1 MGNLTYREAVI
12 RALDEEMSRDAG
24 VILFGE
30 DVARAGG
37 VFKATAGLFEKYGPM
52 RVRDTPISESAII
65 GAAIGAAMT
74 GLRPVV
80 ELMFADFV
88 AVCLDQIVNQ
98 AAKLRYM
105 SGGRMKAPLTI
116 RAVQG
121 AGMGFAAQ
129 HSQCVETFFMHSPG
143 IKVVVPS
150 TASDMLGLLKS
161 AIRDDNPVI
170 VLEHKMLYN
179 ERGEAPDSE
188 HVAQLGKASVVRHGS
203 GVTVVAIQ
211 RMLAAALQA
220 ADELLEEGIS
230 CEVIDLRTLAPL
242 DMDEVLAS
250 VAKTGRLVTVEET
263 VQTCGWGAEVVSRAV
278 SSEMDSFD
286 APPVR
291 VTMGESIIPFSE
303 PLEHSIIPDAAR
315 VKAAVRSVVS

>member
-1 MGNLTYREAVI
+1 MAIATYREALT
-12 RALDEEMSRDAG
+12 RALDEEMSRDES
-24 VILFGE
+24 VVFFGE
-30 DVARAGG
+30 DVAKAGG
-37 VFKATAGLFEKYGPM
+37 VFKATPGLYEKFGGL
-52 RVRDTPISESAII
+52 RVRDTPISENAIV

-105 SGGRMKAPLTI
+105 SGGTIKAPLTI

-143 IKVVVPS
+143 IKVAAPS
-150 TASDMLGLLKS
+150 TPADALGLLKG

-179 ERGEAPDSE
+179 DRGDLPDSE
-188 HVAQLGKASVVRHGS
+188 HVLPFGSASVVRRGKD
-203 GVTVVAIQ
+203 VTVVALQ
-211 RMLAAALQA
+211 RMVAVAGEA
-220 ADELLEEGIS
+220 ADELAGDGIS
-230 CEVIDLRTLAPL
+230 CEIIDLRTLAPL
-242 DMDEVLAS
+242 DMDTVLTSLA
-250 VAKTGRLVTVEET
+250 ATGRLVTVEET
-263 VQTCGWGAEVVSRAV
+263 VEPCGWGAEVVSRAAH
-278 SSEMDSFD
+278 SGLYSFD

-303 PLEHSIIPDAAR
+303 PLERSLIPDASR
-315 VKAAVRSVVS
+315 VKAAVRSLLD